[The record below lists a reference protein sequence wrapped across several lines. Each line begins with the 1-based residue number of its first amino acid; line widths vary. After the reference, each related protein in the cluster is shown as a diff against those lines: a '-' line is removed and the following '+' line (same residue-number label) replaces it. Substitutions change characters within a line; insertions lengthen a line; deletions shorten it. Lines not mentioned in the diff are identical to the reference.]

1 MQLRRFFLLF
11 FVGLGGSSCVAG
23 ERTSQFDGL
32 GEFLDSL
39 MAEHGVPGVSF
50 AAFDDKEVL
59 YHHVA
64 GYKNQETKA
73 TVDTQTAFE
82 AASISKPVF
91 AYVVLTL
98 VRDGIVDLD
107 MPLSAFGRGLP
118 ELTHDVR
125 FGILTPRMLL
135 AHLGGLP
142 NWRAR
147 INFQAQNY
155 QELFTPNDTLEFVI
169 DPDTEYRYSGEGY
182 VLLQQVIEQVTGKG
196 LNELAKEIV
205 FDPLGMAR
213 SSFLYDEH
221 IRTNDS
227 QGHDPNLSPD
237 KWEISLALASS
248 TLHTTALDLAA
259 FGVRLASGIRRG
271 DYYSAI
277 ADPAVTVDKTG
288 SYEKSWGLGMGVVTD
303 AHGRYMYHGGNNV
316 IFIADFIYGFEE
328 NLGYVLL
335 TNGANGAAI
344 VESIEQRVFGR
355 DVPR

>member
-1 MQLRRFFLLF
+1 MKFRHLLRLVL
-11 FVGLGGSSCVAG
+11 VGLVGAACAELDRS
-23 ERTSQFDGL
+23 SQFDGFD
-32 GEFLDSL
+32 EFLDSL
-39 MAEHGVPGVSF
+39 MAEHGVPGLSF
-50 AAFDDKEVL
+50 AAFDDREVL
-59 YHHVA
+59 YHHAA
-64 GYKNQETKA
+64 GYKNQETKEI
-73 TVDTQTAFE
+73 VDTQTAFE

-107 MPLSAFGRGLP
+107 MPLSAFGLGLP

-125 FGILTPRMLL
+125 FDILTPRMLL

-147 INFQAQNY
+147 INFQAKSYEQ
-155 QELFTPNDTLEFVI
+155 LFSPDDTLEFVV
-169 DPDTEYRYSGEGY
+169 DPNTEYRYSGEGY
-182 VLLQQVIEQVTGKG
+182 VLLQQVIEHVTGKG
-196 LNELAKEIV
+196 LNELAGEIV
-205 FDPLGMAR
+205 FGPLAMAR

-221 IRTNDS
+221 IRANDL
-227 QGHDPNLSPD
+227 QGHDRNLNPD
-237 KWEISLALASS
+237 KWEISLALAST
-248 TLHTTALDLAA
+248 TLHTTAWDLAA
-259 FGVRLASGIRRG
+259 FGVHLASGIRRG
-271 DYYSAI
+271 DYCSAI

-288 SYEKSWGLGMGVVTD
+288 SHEKRWGLGLGVVTD
-303 AHGRYMYHGGNNV
+303 AHGTYMYHGGNNV

-344 VESIEQRVFGR
+344 VESIEQRVFGK